1 MIKNFIKYSCEKNTK
16 NLDEIIN
23 IDSIFRYKK
32 LKEYCKTDYYCA
44 NLQYVRDVDS
54 DKYKATLYNYNFE
67 LKSLNNKLFNEYPK
81 DIKINMMLQ
90 YILFFGHMA
99 YEHDYFVLSNNISVL
114 NLDENIH
121 VLYKI
126 GKTLYRLEVSN
137 LLIFSPNNIDN
148 ESYSIIIG
156 SNEEH
161 NVVEFMLMLGENES
175 TFLEVYI
182 YSKEFS
188 EIISYEKYEGMYGKN
203 ITFKNYINMLFDNE
217 SIYQSNKDLRDFKYD
232 KTLCKN

>member
-1 MIKNFIKYSCEKNTK
+1 MLEKFIEYSCEIDIK
-16 NLDEIIN
+16 NLDEMLNIN
-23 IDSIFRYKK
+23 SISQYKK

-54 DKYKATLYNYNFE
+54 DNDRAILYSYNFKSIP
-67 LKSLNNKLFNEYPK
+67 LKDDSFNKYPK

-99 YEHDYFVLSNNISVL
+99 YEHNYFVLSNNISVL

-148 ESYSIIIG
+148 ELYSIIMG
-156 SNEEH
+156 RPNEEH
-161 NVVEFMLMLGENES
+161 NVVEAMLMLGENES

-188 EIISYEKYEGMYGKN
+188 EIISYEKYKGMYGEN

-217 SIYQSNKDLRDFKYD
+217 SIYK
-232 KTLCKN
+232 